1 MKNNKQSFM
10 QGVMVLML
18 SQIIIK
24 IMGLVYKIYL
34 TNKSGFGDTGNA
46 IFSAG
51 FQVYAM
57 FLAISSIGV
66 PNAISQLISAKVAV
80 GDNKGA
86 YRIFKIA
93 ISIFGLVGFLGTV
106 ILFSNAKLIS
116 NVYLGI
122 PEAEMTI
129 IALAPSAF
137 IVSILA
143 VFRGYFNGRERIKV
157 TANSQSLEQVLKTIF
172 TFAIVEIFSYV
183 SKNNTSMMVAGA
195 AVASTLSTFFSF
207 GYLYI
212 SYIKNKREIWKDVL
226 TSTECE
232 KESISKI
239 IRNILSI
246 FFPIALTSLLG
257 SCNRSIDAFTIVNT
271 ISKFMTTEDAKFQ
284 YGILTGKVEG
294 LIVLPYSFNIA
305 FATTLI
311 PSIAASQAT
320 GEINKAIQRIKF
332 SILATI
338 LIALPCTGVFFI
350 FADPILKLL
359 FPNAYLG
366 KTMLKLCS
374 LSIVF
379 VAITQTIGGVLQGLK
394 KVKEPAIAI
403 GAGAIV
409 KLVLNLIL
417 LPIES
422 LNINGAI
429 IATIA
434 SHIVV
439 FSISFYYLKK
449 YVSINFGIIK
459 FIIKPILATVG
470 MIITAYLIYTRFLN
484 INSQNIRLIISL
496 FSGMGIYIMLITKL
510 KILSNDEICMLPY
523 GNKLVKT
530 KKARTQ

>member
-1 MKNNKQSFM
+1 M
-10 QGVMVLML
+10 Q
-18 SQIIIK
+18 
-24 IMGLVYKIYL
+24 YL
-34 TNKSGFGDTGNA
+34 G
-46 IFSAG
+46 
-51 FQVYAM
+51 
-57 FLAISSIGV
+57 
-66 PNAISQLISAKVAV
+66 LISAKVAV

-93 ISIFGLVGFLGTV
+93 ISIFGLIGFIGTV
-106 ILFSNAKLIS
+106 ILFLNAKLIANS
-116 NVYLGI
+116 YLGI

-129 IALAPSAF
+129 IALAPSVF
-137 IVSILA
+137 IVSVLA
-143 VFRGYFNGRERIKV
+143 VLRGYFNGRERIKV
-157 TANSQSLEQVLKTIF
+157 TANSQSLEQVIKTAL
-172 TFAIVEIFSYV
+172 TFFIVEIFSYI
-183 SKNNTSMMVAGA
+183 SKNNTSMMSAGVAI
-195 AVASTLSTFFSF
+195 ASTLSTFFSF

-212 SYIKNKREIWKDVL
+212 SYIRNKKEIWKDVV
-226 TSTECE
+226 TSVEYE
-232 KESISKI
+232 KESIIRI
-239 IRNILSI
+239 IRNIMYVFI
-246 FFPIALTSLLG
+246 PIALTSLLG

-271 ISKFMTTEDAKFQ
+271 ISKFMTTEEAKFQ

-338 LIALPCTGVFFI
+338 LIALPCIGVFFV
-350 FADPILKLL
+350 FAEPILKLL

-417 LPIES
+417 LPVEA

-434 SHIVV
+434 SHIIV

-449 YVSINFGIIK
+449 YVSMNFGIIK
-459 FIIKPILATVG
+459 FIIKPILATAG
-470 MIITAYLIYTRFLN
+470 MIITAYLIYTKFLS
-484 INSQNIRLIISL
+484 ITSQNIRLIIAL
-496 FSGMGIYIMLITKL
+496 LIGVGIYVMLIVRL

-523 GNKLVKT
+523 GNKLVKAKVT
-530 KKARTQ
+530 KTQ

>member
-24 IMGLVYKIYL
+24 VMGLVYKIYL

-129 IALAPSAF
+129 IALAPSVF

-183 SKNNTSMMVAGA
+183 SKNNTNMMVAGA

-212 SYIKNKREIWKDVL
+212 SYIKNKREK
-226 TSTECE
+226 S
-232 KESISKI
+232 
-239 IRNILSI
+239 
-246 FFPIALTSLLG
+246 
-257 SCNRSIDAFTIVNT
+257 
-271 ISKFMTTEDAKFQ
+271 M
-284 YGILTGKVEG
+284 
-294 LIVLPYSFNIA
+294 
-305 FATTLI
+305 
-311 PSIAASQAT
+311 
-320 GEINKAIQRIKF
+320 
-332 SILATI
+332 
-338 LIALPCTGVFFI
+338 
-350 FADPILKLL
+350 
-359 FPNAYLG
+359 
-366 KTMLKLCS
+366 
-374 LSIVF
+374 
-379 VAITQTIGGVLQGLK
+379 
-394 KVKEPAIAI
+394 
-403 GAGAIV
+403 
-409 KLVLNLIL
+409 
-417 LPIES
+417 
-422 LNINGAI
+422 
-429 IATIA
+429 
-434 SHIVV
+434 
-439 FSISFYYLKK
+439 
-449 YVSINFGIIK
+449 
-459 FIIKPILATVG
+459 
-470 MIITAYLIYTRFLN
+470 RF
-484 INSQNIRLIISL
+484 
-496 FSGMGIYIMLITKL
+496 
-510 KILSNDEICMLPY
+510 
-523 GNKLVKT
+523 
-530 KKARTQ
+530 